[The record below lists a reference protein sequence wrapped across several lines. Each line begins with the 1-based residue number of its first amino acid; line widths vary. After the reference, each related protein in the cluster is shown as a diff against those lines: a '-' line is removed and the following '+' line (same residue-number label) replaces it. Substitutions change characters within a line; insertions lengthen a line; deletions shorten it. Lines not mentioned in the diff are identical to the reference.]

1 MNLSSTKKTV
11 VASLV
16 AAACVA
22 APVTT
27 FAAKQAEQP
36 NVLLVIMDDLGTGQL
51 DFALDSLDKTELAKR
66 PVPARYQ
73 GDLDKMIDA
82 AHRAMPN
89 VAKLAQN
96 GVKMTNAFVAHPV
109 CGPSRAGIFT
119 GRYPTSFGTYSNDD
133 ALQGVPLEIKLLPAL
148 FQENGYRTANI
159 GKWHNAKI
167 ASKDKVAED
176 ARTRDYHDIQIPVIG
191 KGFGPEERG
200 FDYSYSFYASGAA
213 LWNSPAIYQNGK
225 NIPAPGYL
233 THNLTNEALKFIE
246 DSGDKPFFI
255 NLAYSVPHIPLEQ
268 ASPAKYMDRFNTGNV
283 EADKYFAAI
292 NAADEGLGQIMA
304 LLKQKGEL
312 DNTLIFFLSDNGAVH
327 ESPMPM
333 NGMDRGFKGQMYNGG
348 VRVPFV
354 AAWPNHIPAGGKS
367 DTLISALDILPTALK
382 AAGIS
387 IPQDM
392 KVDGQDIMPVLA
404 GKAEQSPH
412 KYIYWAGPGA
422 KHYSEENDPFWYGYW
437 KWITYESDTIP
448 SNPNLE
454 KLSKGSWAIRDQ
466 DWALYFYDDGSNKVK
481 LFNDKLDPSESKD
494 LAQKYPEKV
503 VEMKNAFYD
512 WIKDKPKPVAW
523 GQDRYHVLTESAKPA
538 PKLAQN

>member
-133 ALQGVPLEIKLLPAL
+133 ALQGVPLDIKLLPAL

-268 ASPAKYMDRFNTGNV
+268 ASPAKYMERFNTGNV

>member
-27 FAAKQAEQP
+27 YAAKQAEQP

-133 ALQGVPLEIKLLPAL
+133 ALQGVPLDIKLLPAL

>member
-27 FAAKQAEQP
+27 YAAKQAEQP

-133 ALQGVPLEIKLLPAL
+133 ALQGVPLDIKLLPAL

-422 KHYSEENDPFWYGYW
+422 KHYSEENDSFWYGYW

>member
-133 ALQGVPLEIKLLPAL
+133 ALQGVPFDIKLLPAL